1 MTNDLEAITVTN
13 TAQIR
18 TDPGGASSWAY
29 KHYFLAFSVI
39 KSGQVM

>member
-13 TAQIR
+13 TAQIC